1 MTLAPRAVLTLLL
14 VSTLLGVLL
23 IQPAQAAPGRTADRH
38 WSGHPGRTLVDY
50 RVRPGDTA
58 SVIARRFHAW
68 TAELQRINHRTAGS
82 LWRVGEKV
90 VVPVVTAR
98 AQRSTP
104 RTTPGHPS
112 KARVRAEVVRA
123 ARAHDMRP
131 KLALA
136 LAWQESGWQQHVR
149 SSVGA
154 IGTMQVMPAN
164 KSWLS
169 QLFGRELRLKKLH
182 DNVNAGVVLF
192 RNLRAHHTVR
202 TSIAAYYQGIGS
214 IRSHGRYR
222 STKAY
227 VRNVLHH
234 WKRLRHGWDPLTQV

>member
-1 MTLAPRAVLTLLL
+1 M
-14 VSTLLGVLL
+14 
-23 IQPAQAAPGRTADRH
+23 
-38 WSGHPGRTLVDY
+38 
-50 RVRPGDTA
+50 RPGDTA
-58 SVIARRFHAW
+58 SVIAKRFHAW
-68 TAELQRINHRTAGS
+68 TAELQRINHRSARS
-82 LWRVGEKV
+82 VWRVGEKV

-98 AQRSTP
+98 AGRRTP
-104 RTTPGHPS
+104 RADHAHPS

-123 ARAHDMRP
+123 ARAHGMRP

-154 IGTMQVMPAN
+154 IGTMQVMAAN
-164 KSWLS
+164 RSWLGR
-169 QLFGRELRLKKLH
+169 LLGRELRLKRLH
-182 DNVNAGVVLF
+182 DNVDAGVVLF
-192 RNLRAHHTVR
+192 RTLRATHSTK

-214 IRSHGRYR
+214 IREHGRYP

-234 WKRLRHGWDPLTQV
+234 WKRLRHGWDPITQV